1 MNYQDELYHLA
12 REIDAA
18 TAAVAQTALAAERAP
33 LEWRL
38 PGELGTVT
46 VSGAGQ
52 LTAVTL
58 DVAEMR
64 QYSADA
70 LSRTLLR
77 GVQDAEQRVDR
88 RRVDTIAAAV
98 AETGLA

>member
-12 REIDAA
+12 REIDEAA
-18 TAAVAQTALAAERAP
+18 AAVAQTAQTAERAP

-58 DVAEMR
+58 DAAEMR

-70 LSRTLLR
+70 LSRTLLQ
-77 GVQDAEQRVDR
+77 GIQDAEHRADR

>member
-1 MNYQDELYHLA
+1 VNYQDELYHLA

-18 TAAVAQTALAAERAP
+18 AAAVAKTAQDTERQP
-33 LEWRL
+33 LQLPL
-38 PGELGTVT
+38 PGKLGSIT
-46 VSGAGQ
+46 VSGAGE
-52 LTAVTL
+52 LTSVTL
-58 DVAEMR
+58 ESTDLQ

-70 LSRTLLR
+70 LARTLLR
-77 GVQDAEQRVDR
+77 AIQDAEAQAER

>member
-1 MNYQDELYHLA
+1 MNYQDELYNLA

-18 TAAVAQTALAAERAP
+18 VATVTQTARGAEHAP

-46 VSGAGQ
+46 VSGAGE

-58 DVAEMR
+58 DITEMH

-70 LSRTLLR
+70 LSRTVLQGIR
-77 GVQDAEQRVDR
+77 DAEQRADQR
-88 RRVDTIAAAV
+88 RGDTIATAV
-98 AETGLA
+98 TETGLA

>member
-1 MNYQDELYHLA
+1 VNFEDELYHLV

-18 TAAVAQTALAAERAP
+18 TAAVAAAARDAEQKP

-46 VSGAGQ
+46 VSGGGE

-58 DVAEMR
+58 DTAEMH
-64 QYSADA
+64 QYSAAA
-70 LSRTLLR
+70 LSRALLQ
-77 GVQDAEQRVDR
+77 GVQAAEHHAEQRRRAAIAVVVTDR
-88 RRVDTIAAAV
+88 
-98 AETGLA
+98 GLS

>member
-18 TAAVAQTALAAERAP
+18 TAAVAQTTQEAERAP
-33 LEWRL
+33 QLWPL
-38 PGELGTVT
+38 PGGLGSVT
-46 VSGAGQ
+46 VSGAGE

-58 DVAEMR
+58 DSAEMR
-64 QYSADA
+64 QYSAAA
-70 LSRTLLR
+70 LSRALLQGIR
-77 GVQDAEQRVDR
+77 EAEQQAEHR
-88 RRVDTIAAAV
+88 RAETIAAAV

>member
-1 MNYQDELYHLA
+1 MNYQDELYNLA

-18 TAAVAQTALAAERAP
+18 TAAVAQTAHQAEHQP
-33 LEWRL
+33 LQVPL
-38 PGELGTVT
+38 PGDLGSIT
-46 VSGAGQ
+46 VSGAGE

-58 DVAEMR
+58 DGTELH

-77 GVQDAEQRVDR
+77 AIQDAETQAER
-88 RRVDTIAAAV
+88 RRADTIAAAV

>member
-1 MNYQDELYHLA
+1 VNYQDELYNLA

-18 TAAVAQTALAAERAP
+18 TAAVAQTTQQAEHQP
-33 LEWRL
+33 LQVPL
-38 PGELGTVT
+38 PGDLGSIT
-46 VSGAGQ
+46 VSGAGE

-58 DVAEMR
+58 DGTELH

-77 GVQDAEQRVDR
+77 AIQDAETQAER
-88 RRVDTIAAAV
+88 RRADTIAAAV
-98 AETGLA
+98 TETGLA

>member
-1 MNYQDELYHLA
+1 VNYQDELYHLA

-18 TAAVAQTALAAERAP
+18 GAAVAQTAQAAERAP

-38 PGELGTVT
+38 PGELGSVT
-46 VSGAGQ
+46 VSGAGE

-77 GVQDAEQRVDR
+77 GIQDAEQRADGH
-88 RRVDTIAAAV
+88 RVDTVAAV
-98 AETGLA
+98 VAGTGLA